1 MSILVISF
9 IKNPKEHNFMIS
21 GILATATKK
30 SKQKRTE
37 EENPSECIDM
47 LCSFLKCI
55 VSDFSG
61 GMKY

>member
-37 EENPSECIDM
+37 EEKSVGM
-47 LCSFLKCI
+47 YRYVVFFSKMHRLRFL
-55 VSDFSG
+55 G
-61 GMKY
+61 GG